1 MNTLIVSFD
10 ETKYKFNLYNHHG
23 NYIGTSDKHN
33 LYEHQNNNSRNYIGS
48 FDIYQLIKYITQNVP
63 KYLEDVECSTCDSII
78 EKYICKIDTET
89 NLITLQN
96 HIESQ
101 FMGDINSILKL
112 YKCVNDFIINK
123 FENELRKSLCN
134 PEESKL
140 VSMCI
145 KQFLFMLL
153 CHSLKIIAQIIEVIS
168 NDPEKQMLRFQL
180 MEYSIGIMN
189 KINTFMK
196 IEFKKKTDELFK
208 LIELSKKTTSIKI
221 SLAEKMDKLNNN
233 ILKQNNKIEKLLN
246 EINKIKSGDTKQNS
260 PISEYLFLPDTD
272 K

>member
-10 ETKYKFNLYNHHG
+10 ETKYKFDLFNQYND
-23 NYIGTSDKHN
+23 SK
-33 LYEHQNNNSRNYIGS
+33 NYIGS

-63 KYLEDVECSTCDSII
+63 KYLENIECTTCDSII

-101 FMGDINSILKL
+101 FMGDINSLLKL
-112 YKCVNDFIINK
+112 YKCVNDFVINR
-123 FENELRKSLCN
+123 FENELKKSMCSSD
-134 PEESKL
+134 ESKL

-153 CHSLKIIAQIIEVIS
+153 CHSLKIIAQIIQVITH
-168 NDPEKQMLRFQL
+168 NPEKQMIRFQL

-208 LIELSKKTTSIKI
+208 LIELSKKTTSIKL

-233 ILKQNNKIEKLLN
+233 IIKQNEKIEKLLN
-246 EINKIKSGDTKQNS
+246 EISKIKSGETKQNS
-260 PISEYLFLPDTD
+260 PVSEYLFLPDTD